1 MNSYEETLL
10 KRMQFEQ
17 PFNIMDKVAHTRA
30 RKALERVRDEQ
41 NGEEVLL
48 GHAIELGAKEGD
60 ALGKLVRYER
70 SLERS
75 LYRALEELRQL
86 QDRRRNHPSPSISH
100 AITLD

>member
-1 MNSYEETLL
+1 
-10 KRMQFEQ
+10 MQFEQ
-17 PFNIMDKVAHTRA
+17 PLNIMDKVAHTRA

-48 GHAIELGAKEGD
+48 GYAIQLDAKEGD
-60 ALGKLVRYER
+60 ALGKLARYER

-86 QDRRRNHPSPSISH
+86 QDRRRNHPSPSISD